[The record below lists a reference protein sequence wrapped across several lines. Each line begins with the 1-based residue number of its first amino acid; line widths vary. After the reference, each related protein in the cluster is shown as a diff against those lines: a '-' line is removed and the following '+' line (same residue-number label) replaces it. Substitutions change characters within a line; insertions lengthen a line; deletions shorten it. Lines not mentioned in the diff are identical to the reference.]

1 MSHARSTFIADE
13 KASRCWWLRGGGDGG
28 GVCRTRT
35 GETPLMRAVQ
45 KGDSHM
51 AVVQQLLEW
60 GASLAAADSRG
71 RTALD
76 LATKA
81 R

>member
-1 MSHARSTFIADE
+1 
-13 KASRCWWLRGGGDGG
+13 
-28 GVCRTRT
+28 
-35 GETPLMRAVQ
+35 MRAVQ